1 LKMSNQQQEELPEY
15 DYDVA
20 GEEHK
25 QEGAQ
30 K

>member
-1 LKMSNQQQEELPEY
+1 MSHQQEELPEY

-20 GEEHK
+20 GEEQK

>member
-1 LKMSNQQQEELPEY
+1 MSNQQQEELPEY

-20 GEEHK
+20 GEEQK
-25 QEGAQ
+25 QDGAQ